1 VSVERVRRIGV
12 FIDYWYAYTSAR
24 QLYGGPA
31 APPAWFGNVSPDAL
45 ARVLV
50 KRPPAAARRSE
61 RVLHGVSVFVRHFD
75 PEVHHGQL
83 ERVRRWE
90 ADGASV
96 LVGPSRE
103 EGAGFWQSAL
113 SVGLATAVS
122 DALARGACDT
132 AVVFAG
138 DGALLPLLSL
148 ESAGEETPSP
158 RIELATWVG
167 PDGTVPTSLVSAPR
181 VWCHRLGETTFK
193 QVVDQ
198 RRLGKPAGHG
208 PGAHRKPGP
217 PPTAM
222 GAAMAA
228 AGLGRPEARRSAPAG
243 APSAQQGAAAAPG
256 MEAVRATT
264 ELGREEA
271 PAAAAPASREPAG
284 HEERRDEPRGV
295 RRITQ
300 RLFGRDG

>member
-1 VSVERVRRIGV
+1 MSVERIRRVGV

-24 QLYGGPA
+24 QLYGGPG
-31 APPAWFGNVSPDAL
+31 APPAWFGNVSPATL

-61 RVLHGVSVFVRHFD
+61 RVLHAVTVFVRHFD

-83 ERVRRWE
+83 ERVRRWQ
-90 ADGASV
+90 ADGATV
-96 LVGPSRE
+96 VVGPSRE

-113 SVGLATAVS
+113 NVGLAAAVA
-122 DALARGACDT
+122 DELGRNVCDT

-138 DGALLPLLSL
+138 DGALLPLLGL

-167 PDGTVPTSLVSAPR
+167 RDGAVPTTLVTAPR

-198 RRLGKPAGHG
+198 RRLGRPAGQA
-208 PGAHRKPGP
+208 PAAQPKPGT

-222 GAAMAA
+222 AAAMVA
-228 AGLGRPEARRSAPAG
+228 AGLGQADAP
-243 APSAQQGAAAAPG
+243 
-256 MEAVRATT
+256 
-264 ELGREEA
+264 
-271 PAAAAPASREPAG
+271 PAEPMPTPDPP
-284 HEERRDEPRGV
+284 RDQDRDEPRGV
-295 RRITQ
+295 RRITH
-300 RLFGRDG
+300 RLFGRGA